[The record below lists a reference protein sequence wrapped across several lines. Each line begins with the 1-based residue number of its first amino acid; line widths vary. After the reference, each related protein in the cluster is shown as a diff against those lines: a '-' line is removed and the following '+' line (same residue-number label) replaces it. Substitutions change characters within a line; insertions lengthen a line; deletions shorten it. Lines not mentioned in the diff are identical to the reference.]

1 MRIAYHNRKEEH
13 VAKLLDDIAQTGAD
27 VAQGVS
33 DKVSDLTQNLVPGK
47 QKKAQKNGKLV
58 RKQLDRWQSSLRDT
72 VGSGVSAAQ
81 DALQSGIDYTQ
92 ATLIK
97 NPKQARKRLKKAQK
111 NLKKAQATLQERVGS
126 GLTSTQKVWQQGT
139 KQAQQAASSAREQ
152 AQQAAINA
160 REMKENWQ
168 RRREKARRRAA
179 RARTL
184 FRWGVV
190 VGVVLALLYAPTAGS
205 EVRRRIVE
213 QFQKGRAMLGF

>member
-1 MRIAYHNRKEEH
+1 VGKI
-13 VAKLLDDIAQTGAD
+13 LDDIAQTGVD

-33 DKVSDLTQNLVPGK
+33 DKVGDLTQNLVPGK

-72 VGSGVSAAQ
+72 VGSGVSVAQ

-92 ATLIK
+92 AALIK
-97 NPKQARKRLKKAQK
+97 NPRQTRRKLKKAQK
-111 NLKKAQATLQERVGS
+111 NLKKAQAAIQDRVGS

-139 KQAQQAASSAREQ
+139 KQAQQAATSAREM
-152 AQQAAINA
+152 
-160 REMKENWQ
+160 RENWQ
-168 RRREKARRRAA
+168 QRREQARRRAA

-190 VGVVLALLYAPTAGS
+190 AGVIVALLYAPTTGS

-213 QFQKGRAMLGF
+213 QFQNVRAMFGF

>member
-1 MRIAYHNRKEEH
+1 

-33 DKVSDLTQNLVPGK
+33 DKVSDLTQNLVPGE
-47 QKKAQKNGKLV
+47 QRKAQKNGKLA
-58 RKQLDRWQSSLRDT
+58 RKQLDRCQSSLRDT
-72 VGSGVSAAQ
+72 VESGVSAAQ
-81 DALQSGIDYTQ
+81 YALQSGIGYTQ
-92 ATLIK
+92 AALVK
-97 NPKQARKRLKKAQK
+97 NPRQARRRLRKAQR
-111 NLKKAQATLQERVGS
+111 NLKKVQSTFQERVGS
-126 GLTSTQKVWQQGT
+126 GLTGTQKAWQQGT
-139 KQAQQAASSAREQ
+139 KQ

-168 RRREKARRRAA
+168 LRREQARRRVA

-190 VGVVLALLYAPTAGS
+190 AGVVLALLYAPTAGS

-213 QFQKGRAMLGF
+213 QFQKVRAMLGF